1 MSMRKTSKRKLA
13 VLVLITIIMLIVS
26 GCAKKPGN
34 DLLNM
39 KFTKVYVG
47 GWMME
52 TVDRQKPLSEADR
65 LEITDIIQMSKWSYQ
80 KNLSITTQKPIIVL
94 YDAFGG
100 KVSISEYQGQAL
112 VYYVDASARNR
123 EFYFA
128 PVEIIPLIKAFN
140 ARIEP
145 DLVIGDNEE
154 LPVELLNV
162 WFTSAYVGLT
172 QDATEDKWFELKQE
186 DSLYIRAMMDMSR
199 WREAKDL
206 ASHAFESYYMLK
218 GDGGWA
224 LSVGVLGEQALV
236 SVINSQVGYTRK
248 VFYAPI
254 SVLGE
259 VEEVLRRLSPVVE
272 VEVAEFINVNLTRA
286 YVGDSWMEWDGKWF
300 DLSETQGSELRNLLR
315 IEDWIVA
322 HDLPARGL
330 DVVYIVSSDD
340 GISLSICLWDESRSL
355 VGVSVVKNDIV
366 RKEFY
371 YAPVTII
378 LDGQNMLSLIRPAS
392 KYPQLSEAL
401 LNVSISE
408 VFTGVWS
415 NDPDEFVEEWSA
427 VSAENAESLRTSL
440 SFESWIVAENL
451 PPVGLTP
458 QVLVRSSDGIRIFGT
473 TFDGKSLFGV
483 TNENVDAPAQYYF
496 APEWVVEFYVDLLS
510 SLGY

>member
-1 MSMRKTSKRKLA
+1 MNKKRSHLLISVSILA
-13 VLVLITIIMLIVS
+13 LLILIVS
-26 GCAKKPGN
+26 GCSKKPGN

-52 TVDRQKPLSEADR
+52 TEDRQKPLSEADR
-65 LEITDIIQMSKWSYQ
+65 LEITNIIQMSKWTYQ
-80 KNLSITTQKPIIVL
+80 KDLSVTTQKPIIVL
-94 YDAFGG
+94 YDALGA

-128 PVEIIPLIKAFN
+128 PAEILPLIKAFN

-154 LPVELLNV
+154 LPAELLNV
-162 WFTSAYVGLT
+162 WFTSAYVGPT

-186 DSLYIRAMMDMSR
+186 DSLYIRAMLDMSR
-199 WREAKDL
+199 WSEAKDL
-206 ASHAFESYYMLK
+206 SGYAFESYYMLK
-218 GDGGWA
+218 GDGGWT
-224 LSVGVLGEQALV
+224 LSVGVLAEQALV
-236 SVINSQVGYTRK
+236 SVINPQVGYARK

-259 VEEVLRRLSPVVE
+259 IEEVLRRLSPVIE
-272 VEVAEFINVNLTRA
+272 VEIVEFINANLSRA
-286 YVGDSWMEWDGKWF
+286 YIGDSWMEWDGKWF
-300 DLSETQGSELRNLLR
+300 DLSEPQGSELRSLLR

-330 DVVYIVSSDD
+330 DVIYIVSSDD
-340 GISLSICLWDESRSL
+340 GISLSVCIWDEDRSL
-355 VGVSVVKNDIV
+355 VGVSVVDNDIV
-366 RKEFY
+366 RREFY

-378 LDGQNMLSLIRPAS
+378 LDGQNLLTQIRPAS
-392 KYPQLSEAL
+392 KYPQLSEEL
-401 LNVSISE
+401 LNVTLIE

-427 VSAENAESLRTSL
+427 ISAENAVALRDSL
-440 SFESWIVAENL
+440 SFDSWVVAENL
-451 PPVGLTP
+451 PPVGLNP
-458 QVLVRSSDGIRIFGT
+458 QVLVRSADGIRIFGT
-473 TFDGKSLFGV
+473 IFDGKSLFGV
-483 TNENVDAPAQYYF
+483 TNEDGNSPAQYYF
-496 APEWVVEFYVDLLS
+496 APEWVVEFLVDLLE